1 MSPLD
6 SVLFAIRK
14 LLTLAV
20 MPLSIVFVLL
30 ALSVWLKR
38 RGLVAACLVILYVTS
53 IPFTA
58 ETLLRALE
66 RGYPRLEVEACPHA
80 DAIVVLGGVVR
91 DSRGDPRSIEWS
103 ESADRFEK
111 GVFLLQ
117 AGRANALLFTGGP
130 LDWVRDGYT
139 EGDAMRS
146 AAGNFGL
153 DPSSIYVVRG
163 AATTADEA
171 RRVSSFAREKG
182 WKRLILVTS
191 AFHMR
196 RAAMLFR
203 REGLSVI
210 PFPVD
215 YRTLGSGELG
225 LLSFVPRGGA
235 IQDFELGLKE
245 LYALAFYSLVR

>member
-1 MSPLD
+1 MSFLD
-6 SVLFAIRK
+6 STLFAIRK
-14 LLTLAV
+14 LLTVAV
-20 MPLSIVFVLL
+20 MPLSIVLALL
-30 ALSVWLKR
+30 ALSAWLKR
-38 RGLVAACLVILYVTS
+38 RSLIVASLVILYLTS

-58 ETLLRALE
+58 ETLLRSLE
-66 RGYPRLEVEACPHA
+66 RGYPRLEIEVCPRA
-80 DAIVVLGGVVR
+80 DVIVVLGGVVR

-103 ESADRFEK
+103 ESVDRFEK

-117 AGRANALLFTGGP
+117 AGRANALLFIGGP
-130 LDWVRDGYT
+130 LEWVGNGYT
-139 EGDAMRS
+139 EGDAMKS
-146 AAGNFGL
+146 AAANFGL
-153 DPSSIYVVRG
+153 DTSCIYVARG

-171 RRVSSFAREKG
+171 HQVFAFARQQG
-182 WKRLILVTS
+182 WGRVILVTS

-203 REGLSVI
+203 REGLKII

-215 YRTLGSGELG
+215 YRTLSRGELG

-235 IQDFELGLKE
+235 MQDFELGLKE